1 MIKIKTKALKAALAS
16 ARPFLPTWPQIAL
29 AWRFYALV
37 AVLATLGGG
46 VAAVGIMLWA
56 TQI

>member
-1 MIKIKTKALKAALAS
+1 MKTNAFKAVVALG
-16 ARPFLPTWPQIAL
+16 RVFLPTWHQIAL